1 MLEIKFVKNLIVRKV
16 VNMDSIIGIIAFLF
30 VLGIIIVIHEAGHFL
45 FARKFGI
52 LSREFAFGMGPL
64 LYKKK
69 KGETLYSIR
78 AFPIGGFCAIAG
90 EEVENDPLKEI
101 KNIRVDIVD
110 GVITKIYIDPKSAE
124 FKNKPEFILGEYDIF
139 DQQETGNLYM
149 FLNDGHEE
157 IKYPVDPQ
165 AMFVFE
171 KQEFQIAPYN
181 RTINSKK
188 KRQRAM
194 VIIGGPMMNF
204 LLALI
209 VFLLAGLIGGFP
221 DQSSSKLNVVDE
233 GTPAYVA
240 GFQKNDEILSMSID
254 DITLEI
260 NKWEDISLFM
270 DQYYSAESD
279 VIVVSYKRGNDVL
292 ETNITPQVVIYS
304 SGITSDFTKAGVI
317 VGSVDGKSKVA
328 GLKPGDEITKINS
341 KEVSSWKEV
350 YSIFMQNTTGSK
362 VIMEVN
368 RGEATN
374 TVEFNPYSS
383 EVMDSQKSLS
393 GDNVPLARFIMSISP
408 TNEFNLIK
416 SLEYSVV
423 QTVSSGG
430 LVFSTLKLLFTSNEV
445 GVDDLSSF
453 VGIYELSKNVAV
465 NIGFIGILNLIGL
478 LSVNVGLLNLLPIP
492 ALDGG
497 RLVFIGY
504 EAITKKR
511 PNQKVETAL
520 ITVTMFL
527 LFGLMIFAFY
537 NDILRLIGVK

>member
-1 MLEIKFVKNLIVRKV
+1 
-16 VNMDSIIGIIAFLF
+16 MDSIIGIIAFLF

-90 EEVENDPLKEI
+90 EEVENDPLKEL
-101 KNIRVDIVD
+101 KKIRVDIVN
-110 GVITKIYIDPKSAE
+110 GIITKIYIDPKSKQFLE
-124 FKNKPEFILGEYDIF
+124 KPEYDLGMYDIF
-139 DQQETGNLYM
+139 DANNTGDLYM
-149 FLNDGHEE
+149 YLNDGNSEV
-157 IKYPVDPQ
+157 KYSVDKQ

-171 KQEFQIAPYN
+171 KQEYQIAPYN

-194 VIIGGPMMNF
+194 VIVGGPMMNF
-204 LLALI
+204 LLAII
-209 VFLLAGLIGGFP
+209 VFLLAGLLGGFP
-221 DQSSSKLNVVDE
+221 DQSSSVLNVIDE

-240 GFQKNDEILSMSID
+240 ELKKNDELISMTID
-254 DITLEI
+254 GKTSLI
-260 NKWEDISLFM
+260 NSWNDISVFM
-270 DQYYSAESD
+270 SEYNNAIDSE
-279 VIVVSYKRGNDVL
+279 ITISYKRNNEVK
-292 ETNITPQVVIYS
+292 ETTITPQVVIYS
-304 SGITSDFTKAGVI
+304 SGIASDFTKDGVI
-317 VGSVDGKSKVA
+317 VGSAENKSKVA
-328 GLKPGDEITKINS
+328 GLKAGDEILKING
-341 KEVSSWKEV
+341 EVVSNWKEV
-350 YSIFMQNTTGSK
+350 YNIFSSNTTGEK
-362 VIMEVN
+362 VVLEVRSN
-368 RGEATN
+368 GEIKN
-374 TVEFNPYSS
+374 IEFLPYSS

-393 GDNVPLARFIMSISP
+393 GDSVPLARFVMSISP
-408 TNEFNLIK
+408 KNEFNLLK

-430 LVFSTLKLLFTSNEV
+430 LVFSTLKLLFTSKEV

-504 EAITKKR
+504 EAITKKK

-520 ITVTMFL
+520 ITITMFL

-537 NDILRLIGVK
+537 NDILRMIGVK

>member
-341 KEVSSWKEV
+341 IEVSSWKEV

>member
-1 MLEIKFVKNLIVRKV
+1 
-16 VNMDSIIGIIAFLF
+16 MDSIIGIIAFLF

-341 KEVSSWKEV
+341 IEVSSWKEV